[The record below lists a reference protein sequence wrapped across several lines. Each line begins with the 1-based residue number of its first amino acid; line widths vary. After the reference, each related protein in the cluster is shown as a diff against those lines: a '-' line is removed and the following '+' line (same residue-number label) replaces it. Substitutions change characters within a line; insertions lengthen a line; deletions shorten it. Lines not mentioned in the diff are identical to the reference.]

1 MKIRLTKVQR
11 SPDLSEETESFSAT
25 VLISGLWAGRVT
37 NDGRGG
43 ANVYW
48 PSTLAEKLHGFAA
61 TLPPRTTASG
71 YVIQPDADWLIY
83 ELLEKHHENI
93 RTDGRCP

>member
-1 MKIRLTKVQR
+1 MKIRLTNVQHF
-11 SPDLSEETESFSAT
+11 PDLSEETECFSAT
-25 VLISGLWAGRVT
+25 VLISGLWAGRVA

-71 YVIQPDADWLIY
+71 YVIQPDADWVIY
-83 ELLEKHHENI
+83 ELLEQQHESL
-93 RTDGRCP
+93 